1 MSQDGSGRINGD
13 RINGLV
19 FTYTCVHGVFLGVI
33 SPTDSLILTS
43 NGTSK
48 WMMIIK
54 DFTWKDRWRWFPTP
68 KFGGDLFERGEMINQ
83 DYWEYFPDVIN
94 GDSKWCFC
102 CDLQNLCPTHSHCTG
117 PNVTVKSMQVIF
129 KVPNRDE
136 IVMQICSPLFSRRV
150 RVKTADPRKN
160 TILYPR
166 KIRLD
171 VVYVSQKTY
180 PDRKP

>member
-1 MSQDGSGRINGD
+1 
-13 RINGLV
+13 
-19 FTYTCVHGVFLGVI
+19 
-33 SPTDSLILTS
+33 
-43 NGTSK
+43 
-48 WMMIIK
+48 
-54 DFTWKDRWRWFPTP
+54 
-68 KFGGDLFERGEMINQ
+68 MINQ

-150 RVKTADPRKN
+150 RVKTGRSPK
-160 TILYPR
+160 
-166 KIRLD
+166 KHH
-171 VVYVSQKTY
+171 YVSQKNPFGCRLCIPKRLPRQKTLKTSGGVFWEIFSDHQNPTLRRRELRILRVY
-180 PDRKP
+180 IP

>member
-1 MSQDGSGRINGD
+1 M
-13 RINGLV
+13 
-19 FTYTCVHGVFLGVI
+19 
-33 SPTDSLILTS
+33 
-43 NGTSK
+43 
-48 WMMIIK
+48 
-54 DFTWKDRWRWFPTP
+54 
-68 KFGGDLFERGEMINQ
+68 FERGEMINQ

-136 IVMQICSPLFSRRV
+136 IVMQICSPLFSRREC
-150 RVKTADPRKN
+150 KN
-160 TILYPR
+160 GRSPKKHMMYPR

-171 VVYVSQKTY
+171 VVSIFKDY
-180 PDRKP
+180 PDRKPILKMGYGFFGRFFPTIKIRL